1 MLIRKKPP
9 RPHAPHE
16 PILHENHRRPVTRR
30 ELLSAGFMGA
40 SGLIMAPAWLAA
52 LLKPGDARA
61 GISLDP
67 DIAKLATGTATDGTQ
82 QCSISNGAGLIPFI
96 CFDLAGGANLVG
108 SEVIVGVQGGQANF
122 LSTAGYGKMGV
133 PGNMV
138 PSAAGFVSSAL
149 GLLWHADGAI
159 LRGILSKATSP
170 ATAAGTNGAVFPAL
184 SENDTNINPHN
195 PMYGIATVGASGSLL
210 TLVGTEPTVSGGNS
224 MAPPNLGGVMINPA
238 LQPSTIDQPSDAIG
252 LVSSG
257 GANAD
262 PLSVEIQETQ
272 SRISSGD
279 VNLTTGQGLYDTSA
293 SDPAAAFTGVL
304 SEPGGGTPGVQL
316 YTDTAADAQLK
327 NQVRCNYVKAAFNS
341 ANFGN
346 PSDLDPRQDSSITGG
361 GTPIFTAADFGDSDV
376 AMTATVMKLVLNG
389 FAGAGTI
396 SLGGFDYHDN
406 TRATGEMRNFKA
418 GQMIGA
424 VLEYAQRI
432 GKPVMIYVF
441 SDGSLTSSSMVDST
455 PDGRDKLAW
464 QGDSSSV
471 AATFFLLYNPK
482 GRTPPL
488 KGAASQQIGYFSA
501 DGSVVSTSSPG
512 ANSVVQLVEM
522 VVLNYLSLHTSLQG
536 TFGSKFPQ
544 QGLGSDSDQQSLIA
558 FPPIV

>member
-9 RPHAPHE
+9 RPHALHE
-16 PILHENHRRPVTRR
+16 PILHPDHPRPVTRR
-30 ELLSAGFMGA
+30 ELLSAGFLGA
-40 SGLIMAPAWLAA
+40 SGLVMAPAWLAG
-52 LLKPGDARA
+52 LLKPGTARA
-61 GISLDP
+61 QQIPLDG
-67 DIAKLATGTATDGTQ
+67 DMQALLAQSQCNVTQ
-82 QCSISNGAGLIPFI
+82 GAGLIPFI

-138 PSAAGFVSSAL
+138 PSSSANVSSAL
-149 GLLWHADGAI
+149 GLLWHSDGAI
-159 LRGILSKATSP
+159 LRGILSKVSA

-195 PMYGIATVGASGSLL
+195 PMYGIAKVGANGSLL
-210 TLVGTEPTVSGGNS
+210 ALVGTEPTVSGGNS
-224 MAPPNLGGVMINPA
+224 MAPPSLGGVAIDPS
-238 LQPSTIDQPSDAIG
+238 LQPSTIDQPSDAVA

-257 GANAD
+257 GASATQ
-262 PLSVEIQETQ
+262 LSVAVQESQ
-272 SRISSGD
+272 ERISAGTS
-279 VNLTTGQGLYDTSA
+279 LYNPGA
-293 SDPAAAFTGVL
+293 SDPAASFSGALT
-304 SEPGGGTPGVQL
+304 EPNTSTSTPGVQL
-316 YTDTAADAQLK
+316 YTDSASDAQLK
-327 NQVRCNYVKAAFNS
+327 NQVRCSYVKAASNS
-341 ANFGN
+341 AQFGN
-346 PSDLDPRQDSSITGG
+346 PSDLDPTQDSNIMG
-361 GTPIFTAADFGDSDV
+361 PIFQSTDFSNSDV

-406 TRATGEMRNFKA
+406 TRATGETRNFSA

-424 VLEYAQRI
+424 VLEYAARL

-455 PDGRDKLAW
+455 PAGRNKLAW
-464 QGDSSSV
+464 QGDSSAV
-471 AATFFLLYNPK
+471 ASTFFLVYNPK
-482 GRTPPL
+482 GRPQPVG
-488 KGAASQQIGYFSA
+488 GAASQQIGYFSA

-522 VVLNYLSLHTSLQG
+522 LVLNYMALQG
-536 TFGSKFPQ
+536 VEGQFSTLFPQ
-544 QGLGSDSDQQSLIA
+544 QGLGSASDQASLIA
-558 FPPIV
+558 FPAIV